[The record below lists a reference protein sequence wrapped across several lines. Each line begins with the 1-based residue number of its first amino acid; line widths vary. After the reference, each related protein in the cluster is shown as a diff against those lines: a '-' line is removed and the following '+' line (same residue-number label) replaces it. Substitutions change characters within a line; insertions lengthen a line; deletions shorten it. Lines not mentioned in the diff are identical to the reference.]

1 MRLSLRTQRAL
12 QGYLFVSPWIIGF
25 LMFILW
31 PLVFSLW
38 LSLHQIKEFS
48 GLAEV
53 EFIGTRFY
61 QEAFVEDTVF
71 LPAFAET
78 MGNLLL
84 DLPIVLV
91 FSLMAALL
99 VSRPIPG
106 VMFFRSLFFLP
117 VILSSYW
124 LITLLFDQGAGRLAI
139 TRDIVELRNLVG
151 LYLGEGAL
159 QALFD
164 VLGRITFVVWGT
176 GVQILV
182 FIAALYSIPGSLYE
196 AAKVDGA
203 SNWEIFWEVT
213 LPLLSPFILVNV
225 VYTIVKS
232 STDPFNLVLPYIQ
245 RVALSGTVRLDYA
258 SALGWIYFVGVFL
271 VLAVALAWAARF
283 VFYAGER

>member
-1 MRLSLRTQRAL
+1 MKLSLRTQRAL
-12 QGYLFVSPWIIGF
+12 QGYLFVSPWIVGF
-25 LMFILW
+25 LIFILW

-38 LSLHQIKEFS
+38 LSLHQIKVFS

-53 EFIGTRFY
+53 EFIGIGFY

-124 LITLLFDQGAGRLAI
+124 LITLLFDQGAGPAGHHPRYCRA
-139 TRDIVELRNLVG
+139 TQSRR
-151 LYLGEGAL
+151 
-159 QALFD
+159 
-164 VLGRITFVVWGT
+164 
-176 GVQILV
+176 
-182 FIAALYSIPGSLYE
+182 
-196 AAKVDGA
+196 
-203 SNWEIFWEVT
+203 
-213 LPLLSPFILVNV
+213 PLSRRG
-225 VYTIVKS
+225 
-232 STDPFNLVLPYIQ
+232 
-245 RVALSGTVRLDYA
+245 RVAGS
-258 SALGWIYFVGVFL
+258 I
-271 VLAVALAWAARF
+271 
-283 VFYAGER
+283 